1 MKLKII
7 TLFSGYDSQCLALER
22 LKQNYPQFDYELVA
36 WCEIDKAAIA
46 AHNALFPQWQN
57 RNLGDICAVEPS
69 QVPDSDL
76 LTYSFPCTS
85 ISNAGLQKGLEKGS
99 GTASSLLWECE
110 KIIAAKKPKY
120 LLMENVKA
128 LVQKKFMP
136 QFQKWIALLDGYGY
150 TTFWRV
156 LNAKDYGVAQNRERV
171 FAVSIL
177 RTADDPNPTYNF
189 PNPLPLD
196 KCVEDYMEP
205 AEEIGDEYFI
215 SQERITDK
223 VLSDVLDQPNVRAEM
238 EKLYHEEWNEA
249 SAD

>member
-1 MKLKII
+1 MK
-7 TLFSGYDSQCLALER
+7 R
-22 LKQNYPQFDYELVA
+22 LQRAFPGEVDFEFVGIS
-36 WCEIDKAAIA
+36 EIEPTAIKAYRAI
-46 AHNALFPQWQN
+46 HGNSDNF
-57 RNLGDICAVEPS
+57 GDICKINTAKL
-69 QVPDSDL
+69 PDFDL
-76 LTYSFPCTS
+76 FTYSFPCTS
-85 ISNAGLQKGLEKGS
+85 VSSAGKQEGLAKGS

-110 KIIAAKKPKY
+110 RIIKAKRPRY

-128 LVQKKFMP
+128 LTQRKFMP
-136 QFQKWIALLDGYGY
+136 FFAEWINLLDGYGY
-150 TTFWRV
+150 TTVWKI

-196 KCVEDYMEP
+196 KCVEDYVEP
-205 AEEIGDEYFI
+205 AEEIGEEYYI

>member
-1 MKLKII
+1 
-7 TLFSGYDSQCLALER
+7 
-22 LKQNYPQFDYELVA
+22 
-36 WCEIDKAAIA
+36 
-46 AHNALFPQWQN
+46 
-57 RNLGDICAVEPS
+57 
-69 QVPDSDL
+69 
-76 LTYSFPCTS
+76 
-85 ISNAGLQKGLEKGS
+85 
-99 GTASSLLWECE
+99 
-110 KIIAAKKPKY
+110 
-120 LLMENVKA
+120 
-128 LVQKKFMP
+128 MP
-136 QFQKWIALLDGYGY
+136 FFAEWINLLDGYGY
-150 TTFWRV
+150 TTVWKI

-196 KCVEDYMEP
+196 KCVEDYVEP
-205 AEEIGDEYFI
+205 AEEIGEEYYI